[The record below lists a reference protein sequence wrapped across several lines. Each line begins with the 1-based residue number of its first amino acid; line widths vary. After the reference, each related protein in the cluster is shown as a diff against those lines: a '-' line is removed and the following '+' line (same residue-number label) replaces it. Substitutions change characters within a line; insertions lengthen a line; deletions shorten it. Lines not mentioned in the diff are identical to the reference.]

1 MLFFATDLQHPLTTY
16 AVVREV
22 PINISNL
29 NGSGYLCI
37 RFDSLE
43 VVIKGRGDLA
53 KKDLC
58 LDYTVAS
65 FLQTILY
72 RQVFVPYSSNFNY
85 LNADIALEYNGKQRK
100 IYKILQL
107 RDDGLICEQSN
118 TDIRYFKFD
127 KMDIEFKFDKI
138 EIKM

>member
-43 VVIKGRGDLA
+43 LVIKGRGDLA
-53 KKDLC
+53 KKDLT
-58 LDYTVAS
+58 LDYNVAS

-72 RQVFVPYSSNFNY
+72 RQVFVPYSSNMNY
-85 LNADIALEYNGKQRK
+85 LNADIGLEYNGKQRK

-107 RDDGLICEQSN
+107 RDDGLIVEQTN
-118 TDIRYFKFD
+118 TEIRYFKFD
-127 KMDIEFKFDKI
+127 KMEIE
-138 EIKM
+138 M

>member
-1 MLFFATDLQHPLTTY
+1 MLFFAYDLQNPSTTY

-43 VVIKGRGDLA
+43 LVIKGRGDLA
-53 KKDLC
+53 KKDLI
-58 LDYTVAS
+58 LDYNVAS
-65 FLQTILY
+65 FLQTVLY
-72 RQVFVPYSSNFNY
+72 RQVFIPYVSNMNY
-85 LNADIALEYNGKQRK
+85 LNSDIEMIYNGKQRK

-107 RDDGLICEQSN
+107 RDDGLIVEQTN
-118 TDIRYFKFD
+118 TEIRYFKFD
-127 KMDIEFKFDKI
+127 KMEIE
-138 EIKM
+138 M